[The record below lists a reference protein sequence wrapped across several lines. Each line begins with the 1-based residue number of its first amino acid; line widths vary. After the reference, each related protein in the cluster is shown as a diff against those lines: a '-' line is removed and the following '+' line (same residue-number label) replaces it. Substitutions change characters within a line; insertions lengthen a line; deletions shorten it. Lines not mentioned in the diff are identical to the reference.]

1 MYYRVILSV
10 EVPDFSSKTTV
21 YALMIGTY
29 FILTMLQ
36 SIMQVV
42 EINN

>member
-1 MYYRVILSV
+1 
-10 EVPDFSSKTTV
+10 
-21 YALMIGTY
+21 LMIGTY

-42 EINN
+42 EINNWISLLSLHK